1 MMVMKELPPVPNN
14 HPWTIIQFRGV
25 EIAING
31 EFPPMAFDVDVQL
44 WKEVRPYTNTVLV
57 YDKDYF
63 FNA

>member
-1 MMVMKELPPVPNN
+1 MIVMRTLPDLPN

-31 EFPPMAFDVDVQL
+31 NQPPMAFDVDCQL
-44 WKEVRPYTNTVLV
+44 WKEIRPYSPTVLV
-57 YDKDYF
+57 YDKGYF